1 MYTGD
6 VEEQLRQKFERLRP
20 FFDEKLRRLA
30 AANEAM
36 TLGYGGIAMVS
47 RASGLSEPTI
57 RAGIVELAQPDS
69 VVADRIRRPG
79 AGRKSLAGRDPTLVA
94 DLDRLIAPTTRGDPE
109 CPLRV
114 FNHHDVLKKSMS
126 IWLLSTFGAGC
137 VG

>member
-94 DLDRLIAPTTRGDPE
+94 DLDRLIAPTTRGDPAYA
-109 CPLRV
+109 L
-114 FNHHDVLKKSMS
+114 N
-126 IWLLSTFGAGC
+126 
-137 VG
+137 